1 MYVLTP
7 AISVWGSVP
16 EWFRNLGI
24 LALARCDLIYLW
36 TSYKLHFVLHNRIWI
51 KWFSRSLLVRLVCD
65 SVDWVRVGGQRGSE
79 GAGSREAGEEHPLQ
93 ISVSS
98 EITRPDTRGQSLR
111 EMGRD
116 LSSALWV

>member
-7 AISVWGSVP
+7 ATSVWGSVL

-36 TSYKLHFVLHNRIWI
+36 TSYKHHFVLHNRIWI
-51 KWFSRSLLVRLVCD
+51 KWLSRSLLVRLVCD

-79 GAGSREAGEEHPLQ
+79 GAGSRDAGEEQPLYK
-93 ISVSS
+93 SVF
-98 EITRPDTRGQSLR
+98 PLR
-111 EMGRD
+111 SPGLSQGVRD
-116 LSSALWV
+116 